1 MSSLLESINRRLND
15 VKPATNYKA
24 ILHKMENGRKII
36 ENAKKLVEKLKAK
49 VEKNEIA
56 MTALYQT
63 MMGDQVCIEVFI
75 NNEVYLSLF
84 FMLLYFSLYP
94 FSCPLLSL
102 FYLSL
107 YRVLLRVTRTF
118 KNPSPNFF

>member
-36 ENAKKLVEKLKAK
+36 ENAKKLVEKLKLK
-49 VEKNEIA
+49 VEKNQIA
-56 MTALYQT
+56 ITALYQT
-63 MMGDQVCIEVFI
+63 MMGDQVLNCLLITKCI
-75 NNEVYLSLF
+75 
-84 FMLLYFSLYP
+84 LLYALIFFALSFSA
-94 FSCPLLSL
+94 SHSS

-107 YRVLLRVTRTF
+107 YRPFFIASYTF
-118 KNPSPNFF
+118 KNPSFTFF

>member
-36 ENAKKLVEKLKAK
+36 ENAKKLVEKLKLK
-49 VEKNEIA
+49 VEKNQIA
-56 MTALYQT
+56 ITALYQT
-63 MMGDQVCIEVFI
+63 MMGDQVCIELFI
-75 NNEVYLSLF
+75 NYEVYPSLCSYIF
-84 FMLLYFSLYP
+84 RSIL
-94 FSCPLLSL
+94 LLSL

-107 YRVLLRVTRTF
+107 YRQFFIASYTF
-118 KNPSPNFF
+118 KNPSPTFF